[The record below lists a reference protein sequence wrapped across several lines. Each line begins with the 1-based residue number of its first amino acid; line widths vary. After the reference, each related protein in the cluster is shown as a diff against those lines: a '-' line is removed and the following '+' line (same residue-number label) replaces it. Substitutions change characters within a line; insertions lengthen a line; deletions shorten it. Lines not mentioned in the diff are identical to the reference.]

1 MRSSRR
7 ERGLL
12 KVVTEKG
19 KENGKRRGK
28 REPEKE
34 CVYVFIEH
42 VELCVYC
49 VALSPVT
56 RVGEG

>member
-1 MRSSRR
+1 MR
-7 ERGLL
+7 ERGR

-28 REPEKE
+28 SKAEKE